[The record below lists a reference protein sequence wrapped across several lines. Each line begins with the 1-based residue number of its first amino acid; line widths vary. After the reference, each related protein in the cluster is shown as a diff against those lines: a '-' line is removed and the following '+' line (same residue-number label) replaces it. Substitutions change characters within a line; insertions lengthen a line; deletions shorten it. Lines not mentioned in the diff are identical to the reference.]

1 MAEMVMRDARPT
13 DRTGNHPRIALAT
26 DVLAG
31 LERRGAGLQGV
42 AQLAWAR
49 RVQQRREALAQLQT
63 AAASKAG
70 VSTTR
75 RPQSSACSSPFP
87 ALLASLGSTPQ
98 AERSQV
104 SATPLKAVRL
114 FASQWA
120 QLRLEARLAA
130 ALAGGPVDAG
140 PLNSHHLIVQSL
152 RRLQV
157 ESPAYLQHFL
167 AWGEALLR
175 LEQQLEP
182 VGGRVESASA
192 AEGTRRSGAKPRKT
206 SAKQARKPRS
216 E

>member
-1 MAEMVMRDARPT
+1 MAEMAMRGARPT
-13 DRTGNHPRIALAT
+13 DRTGNHPQLVLAA

-63 AAASKAG
+63 DAGRASVCA
-70 VSTTR
+70 TR
-75 RPQSSACSSPFP
+75 HSQSSPFP
-87 ALLASLGSTPQ
+87 ALLAQLGSTPQ
-98 AERSQV
+98 AERSPV
-104 SATPLKAVRL
+104 PATPLKAVRL
-114 FASQWA
+114 FASQWE

-206 SAKQARKPRS
+206 SAKQVRKPRS